1 MTRVNE
7 YLSLPFLWD
16 NDNITFLK
24 RYLAL
29 YTETINVK
37 QLLKE

>member
-16 NDNITFLK
+16 SDNITLLK
-24 RYLAL
+24 LYLVL
-29 YTETINVK
+29 YTENRNVK